1 MWENMVK
8 ERNSV
13 KEEKEEENEEGVK
26 KPSGTIQSPVGH

>member
-13 KEEKEEENEEGVK
+13 KEEKEEESKEGVK
-26 KPSGTIQSPVGH
+26 KLPGTIQSPVGH